1 MDETIK
7 IGLGFVTGRPN
18 VCKVI
23 NNTYEQ
29 LINQFKDCD
38 KKVELTIFILFD
50 LGYQYTTRVD
60 FYGIIP
66 NVYKDIIVR
75 YITPEDIEEQKK
87 KLIAI
92 DGFSK
97 AEMDLFFGHGH
108 AKGRNTLMYYA
119 LKKKMD
125 YLLFWDDDEYPV
137 ACIKDENTNEIIW
150 KEQSNIAMHLKYIED
165 ADVTIGYHCGYI
177 SPIPYVELNEDVDEN
192 KFKDYIEALGND
204 IISWDSIRE
213 KFVKDNGITYAN
225 RDIAE
230 GKGAYEIESDGVGK
244 WVAGSTL
251 CLNLKHLDKIPAF
264 YNPEGSRG
272 EDTFFS
278 TKLNDSKVIKVP
290 VYHFH
295 DGFLKYTNITRG
307 KYPKTLRKIKSSE
320 EMIEQRFFKAS
331 RGWIRYK
338 PLFEYIMNKD
348 DYAEN
353 IQKTYEKLEVGVKEV
368 NKLFDNDEFDILLK
382 DLEEYDMNVKKH
394 YNEYIK
400 TNKIWDKLKKDITGG
415 AKLLEN
421 IEKLRE
427 IEFAQREEK
436 LKNAIPQKLVHKTKN
451 KKYLNITYVMTWTEV
466 CGGSKIILEQANR
479 LTLLG
484 HNVNLISHFPKP
496 NWFPLNEKIKFIQ
509 VPWEKVLCED
519 IPKNSDII
527 IATYWREIYE
537 CIEQKIAPVVYF
549 EQGDFHLFDR
559 KALDDRTFNYINK
572 QLQTVPYVFT
582 VSSFAKEKLK
592 EIYNKDSYVIPNAV
606 DDKIF
611 FYKEHEK
618 NDIINITIIGSEQAE
633 FKKIPLIIEAVNR
646 AKKDGYK
653 IKLNW
658 ITPTKPEKINEEAI
672 INPKQIVI
680 GDTLRK
686 TDIYICASMYE
697 SFCLPVLEAMTCGAA
712 IITTNNGGNMDFV
725 RDNENAL
732 IIEKDN
738 VEDIYE
744 KLKILLNDETKRK
757 AISAKGVEKAK
768 NYSWKKTIE
777 ELEKYYRNIA
787 EYEVE

>member
-1 MDETIK
+1 M
-7 IGLGFVTGRPN
+7 
-18 VCKVI
+18 
-23 NNTYEQ
+23 
-29 LINQFKDCD
+29 
-38 KKVELTIFILFD
+38 
-50 LGYQYTTRVD
+50 
-60 FYGIIP
+60 
-66 NVYKDIIVR
+66 
-75 YITPEDIEEQKK
+75 
-87 KLIAI
+87 
-92 DGFSK
+92 
-97 AEMDLFFGHGH
+97 
-108 AKGRNTLMYYA
+108 
-119 LKKKMD
+119 
-125 YLLFWDDDEYPV
+125 
-137 ACIKDENTNEIIW
+137 
-150 KEQSNIAMHLKYIED
+150 
-165 ADVTIGYHCGYI
+165 
-177 SPIPYVELNEDVDEN
+177 
-192 KFKDYIEALGND
+192 
-204 IISWDSIRE
+204 
-213 KFVKDNGITYAN
+213 
-225 RDIAE
+225 
-230 GKGAYEIESDGVGK
+230 
-244 WVAGSTL
+244 
-251 CLNLKHLDKIPAF
+251 
-264 YNPEGSRG
+264 
-272 EDTFFS
+272 
-278 TKLNDSKVIKVP
+278 
-290 VYHFH
+290 
-295 DGFLKYTNITRG
+295 
-307 KYPKTLRKIKSSE
+307 
-320 EMIEQRFFKAS
+320 
-331 RGWIRYK
+331 
-338 PLFEYIMNKD
+338 
-348 DYAEN
+348 
-353 IQKTYEKLEVGVKEV
+353 
-368 NKLFDNDEFDILLK
+368 
-382 DLEEYDMNVKKH
+382 
-394 YNEYIK
+394 
-400 TNKIWDKLKKDITGG
+400 
-415 AKLLEN
+415 EN

-427 IEFAQREEK
+427 IEFTQREEK
-436 LKNAIPQKLVHKTKN
+436 LKNAIPQKLVYKPKD

-559 KALDDRTFNYINK
+559 KALDNRTFNYINK

-606 DDKIF
+606 DDNIF
-611 FYKEHEK
+611 FYREHEK
-618 NDIINITIIGSEQAE
+618 NDIINITIIGAEQVE
-633 FKKIPLIIEAVNR
+633 FKKIPLIIEAVNC

-738 VEDIYE
+738 VEDICK
-744 KLKILLNDETKRK
+744 KLKMLLDDEAKRE
-757 AISAKGVEKAK
+757 AISAKGVETATE
-768 NYSWKKTIE
+768 YSWKKTIE
-777 ELEKYYRNIA
+777 KLEKYYRNIA

>member
-1 MDETIK
+1 M
-7 IGLGFVTGRPN
+7 
-18 VCKVI
+18 
-23 NNTYEQ
+23 
-29 LINQFKDCD
+29 
-38 KKVELTIFILFD
+38 
-50 LGYQYTTRVD
+50 
-60 FYGIIP
+60 
-66 NVYKDIIVR
+66 
-75 YITPEDIEEQKK
+75 
-87 KLIAI
+87 
-92 DGFSK
+92 
-97 AEMDLFFGHGH
+97 
-108 AKGRNTLMYYA
+108 
-119 LKKKMD
+119 
-125 YLLFWDDDEYPV
+125 
-137 ACIKDENTNEIIW
+137 
-150 KEQSNIAMHLKYIED
+150 
-165 ADVTIGYHCGYI
+165 
-177 SPIPYVELNEDVDEN
+177 
-192 KFKDYIEALGND
+192 
-204 IISWDSIRE
+204 
-213 KFVKDNGITYAN
+213 
-225 RDIAE
+225 
-230 GKGAYEIESDGVGK
+230 
-244 WVAGSTL
+244 
-251 CLNLKHLDKIPAF
+251 
-264 YNPEGSRG
+264 
-272 EDTFFS
+272 
-278 TKLNDSKVIKVP
+278 
-290 VYHFH
+290 
-295 DGFLKYTNITRG
+295 
-307 KYPKTLRKIKSSE
+307 
-320 EMIEQRFFKAS
+320 
-331 RGWIRYK
+331 
-338 PLFEYIMNKD
+338 
-348 DYAEN
+348 
-353 IQKTYEKLEVGVKEV
+353 
-368 NKLFDNDEFDILLK
+368 
-382 DLEEYDMNVKKH
+382 
-394 YNEYIK
+394 
-400 TNKIWDKLKKDITGG
+400 
-415 AKLLEN
+415 EN

-436 LKNAIPQKLVHKTKN
+436 LKNAIPQKLVYKPKN

-509 VPWEKVLCED
+509 VPWEKVLCAD

-537 CIEQKIAPVVYF
+537 CIEQKIAPVAYF

-559 KALDDRTFNYINK
+559 KALDNRTFNYIYK

-606 DDKIF
+606 DDNIF

-618 NDIINITIIGSEQAE
+618 NDIINITIIGAEQVE

-757 AISAKGVEKAK
+757 TIATKGVETAK
-768 NYSWKKTIE
+768 EYSWKKTIE
-777 ELEKYYRNIA
+777 KLEKYYRNIG

>member
-1 MDETIK
+1 M
-7 IGLGFVTGRPN
+7 
-18 VCKVI
+18 
-23 NNTYEQ
+23 
-29 LINQFKDCD
+29 
-38 KKVELTIFILFD
+38 
-50 LGYQYTTRVD
+50 
-60 FYGIIP
+60 
-66 NVYKDIIVR
+66 
-75 YITPEDIEEQKK
+75 
-87 KLIAI
+87 
-92 DGFSK
+92 
-97 AEMDLFFGHGH
+97 
-108 AKGRNTLMYYA
+108 
-119 LKKKMD
+119 
-125 YLLFWDDDEYPV
+125 
-137 ACIKDENTNEIIW
+137 
-150 KEQSNIAMHLKYIED
+150 
-165 ADVTIGYHCGYI
+165 
-177 SPIPYVELNEDVDEN
+177 
-192 KFKDYIEALGND
+192 
-204 IISWDSIRE
+204 
-213 KFVKDNGITYAN
+213 
-225 RDIAE
+225 
-230 GKGAYEIESDGVGK
+230 
-244 WVAGSTL
+244 
-251 CLNLKHLDKIPAF
+251 
-264 YNPEGSRG
+264 
-272 EDTFFS
+272 
-278 TKLNDSKVIKVP
+278 
-290 VYHFH
+290 
-295 DGFLKYTNITRG
+295 
-307 KYPKTLRKIKSSE
+307 
-320 EMIEQRFFKAS
+320 
-331 RGWIRYK
+331 
-338 PLFEYIMNKD
+338 
-348 DYAEN
+348 
-353 IQKTYEKLEVGVKEV
+353 
-368 NKLFDNDEFDILLK
+368 
-382 DLEEYDMNVKKH
+382 
-394 YNEYIK
+394 
-400 TNKIWDKLKKDITGG
+400 
-415 AKLLEN
+415 EN
-421 IEKLRE
+421 IERLRK
-427 IEFAQREEK
+427 IEFAQREER
-436 LKNAIPQKLVHKTKN
+436 LKNAIPQKLVYKTKD

-559 KALDDRTFNYINK
+559 KALDNRTFNYIYK

-606 DDKIF
+606 DDNIF
-611 FYKEHEK
+611 FYREHEK
-618 NDIINITIIGSEQAE
+618 NDIINITIIGAEQVE

-738 VEDIYE
+738 VEDICK
-744 KLKILLNDETKRK
+744 KLKMLLDDEAKRE
-757 AISAKGVEKAK
+757 AISAKGVETATE
-768 NYSWKKTIE
+768 YSWKKTIE
-777 ELEKYYRNIA
+777 KLEKYYRNIA

>member
-1 MDETIK
+1 M
-7 IGLGFVTGRPN
+7 
-18 VCKVI
+18 
-23 NNTYEQ
+23 
-29 LINQFKDCD
+29 
-38 KKVELTIFILFD
+38 
-50 LGYQYTTRVD
+50 
-60 FYGIIP
+60 
-66 NVYKDIIVR
+66 
-75 YITPEDIEEQKK
+75 
-87 KLIAI
+87 
-92 DGFSK
+92 
-97 AEMDLFFGHGH
+97 
-108 AKGRNTLMYYA
+108 
-119 LKKKMD
+119 
-125 YLLFWDDDEYPV
+125 
-137 ACIKDENTNEIIW
+137 
-150 KEQSNIAMHLKYIED
+150 
-165 ADVTIGYHCGYI
+165 
-177 SPIPYVELNEDVDEN
+177 
-192 KFKDYIEALGND
+192 
-204 IISWDSIRE
+204 
-213 KFVKDNGITYAN
+213 
-225 RDIAE
+225 
-230 GKGAYEIESDGVGK
+230 
-244 WVAGSTL
+244 
-251 CLNLKHLDKIPAF
+251 
-264 YNPEGSRG
+264 
-272 EDTFFS
+272 
-278 TKLNDSKVIKVP
+278 
-290 VYHFH
+290 
-295 DGFLKYTNITRG
+295 
-307 KYPKTLRKIKSSE
+307 
-320 EMIEQRFFKAS
+320 
-331 RGWIRYK
+331 
-338 PLFEYIMNKD
+338 
-348 DYAEN
+348 
-353 IQKTYEKLEVGVKEV
+353 
-368 NKLFDNDEFDILLK
+368 
-382 DLEEYDMNVKKH
+382 
-394 YNEYIK
+394 
-400 TNKIWDKLKKDITGG
+400 
-415 AKLLEN
+415 EN

-427 IEFAQREEK
+427 IEFTQREEK
-436 LKNAIPQKLVHKTKN
+436 LKNAIPQKLVYKPKD

-559 KALDDRTFNYINK
+559 KALDNRTFNYINK

-606 DDKIF
+606 DDNIF
-611 FYKEHEK
+611 FYREHEK
-618 NDIINITIIGSEQAE
+618 NDIINITIIGAEQVE

-738 VEDIYE
+738 VEDICK
-744 KLKILLNDETKRK
+744 KLKMLLDDEAKRE
-757 AISAKGVEKAK
+757 AISAKGVETATE
-768 NYSWKKTIE
+768 YSWKKTIE
-777 ELEKYYRNIA
+777 KLEKYYRNIA